1 MFACDWR
8 AAGGNVRLALD
19 ILCHAAGGRSH
30 LIARLSLAECR
41 VDDNGVS
48 KIAPSAV
55 VDGQA
60 AAFCHDRLSVCAG
73 YVHWYQRGRDVLST
87 ERRAAIACGGGVA
100 DAPGRS
106 LHLSPLCLPDVTS
119 IGLGRVR

>member
-1 MFACDWR
+1 MFAYDWW

-30 LIARLSLAECR
+30 FIARLLLAERR

-60 AAFCHDRLSVCAG
+60 AAFCHDRLSVRTGMFIGISVVGMFYLQNVAQLSPAAAG
-73 YVHWYQRGRDVLST
+73 ALML
-87 ERRAAIACGGGVA
+87 
-100 DAPGRS
+100 PGRS